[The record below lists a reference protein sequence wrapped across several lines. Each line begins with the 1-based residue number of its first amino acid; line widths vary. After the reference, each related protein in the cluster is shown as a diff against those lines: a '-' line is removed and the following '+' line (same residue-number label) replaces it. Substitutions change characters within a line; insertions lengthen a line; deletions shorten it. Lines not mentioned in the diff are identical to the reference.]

1 MSTIRN
7 IRPRPMESNDSRKP
21 QRAFLKGSIGVRSGD
36 LHRDADGYPGRNH
49 RMPLCYGVMRDAM
62 REGDS
67 VESSPKSGQGAS
79 LLIRYVIRAQ
89 CPSRAHPSREQ
100 PVNSHRLMD

>member
-21 QRAFLKGSIGVRSGD
+21 QRAFLKRSIGVRSGD

-49 RMPLCYGVMRDAM
+49 RMLLCCGAMRDAM
-62 REGDS
+62 RDGDS
-67 VESSPKSGQGAS
+67 VESPRKAA
-79 LLIRYVIRAQ
+79 RA
-89 CPSRAHPSREQ
+89 
-100 PVNSHRLMD
+100 PVCSFAMSFEPNSHPEHDIHSVSNP